1 MLRMIEICSASD
13 VFLRKGEKCSLR
25 HADALDR
32 TQQLTKHARA
42 GSGKCCMLLARRAAR
57 AASALRPRRDLNLV
71 SAAMGLV
78 HGKDAKSTH
87 DGSFHDLI
95 SADIQGNEVNFKQFA
110 GKVCVITNVASE

>member
-1 MLRMIEICSASD
+1 MLSEEARSH
-13 VFLRKGEKCSLR
+13 V
-25 HADALDR
+25 DALYTHTPSAVDR
-32 TQQLTKHARA
+32 TQQRARNSRPTRRR
-42 GSGKCCMLLARRAAR
+42 SGKCCMLLARRAAR